1 MKQLILF
8 RHAKAV
14 PADEADDDFDRPLAD
29 RGREDAPRVA
39 AALVEAGAA
48 PEVVLVSDSLR
59 TRETWELAR
68 PSFPKTEVRFLR
80 SLYHCSAETLMH
92 EAERA
97 GFDRVMLVGH
107 NPGMH
112 DLASRLAHRNNALET
127 KLRNKFPTSAAAV
140 FARKN
145 EDASWKLQA
154 FVTPKDALD

>member
-1 MKQLILF
+1 
-8 RHAKAV
+8 
-14 PADEADDDFDRPLAD
+14 
-29 RGREDAPRVA
+29 
-39 AALVEAGAA
+39 
-48 PEVVLVSDSLR
+48 
-59 TRETWELAR
+59 
-68 PSFPKTEVRFLR
+68 
-80 SLYHCSAETLMH
+80 MH